1 MSTPLPPPGPAAT
14 TDVVLFHDHAV
25 LLVRRRYPPLGWALP
40 GGFVDPGERV
50 EHAAVRE
57 VKEETGLDCTL
68 LHLLDV
74 YSDPARDARRHT
86 LSVVYI
92 GAVVGDPTPA
102 AGDDAADAIWHP
114 ADALPPDLAFDHG
127 QILADALWFRATGQR
142 PVERRATS

>member
-1 MSTPLPPPGPAAT
+1 MSIPPPGPAAT
-14 TDVVLFHDHAV
+14 TDVVLFHAGAV
-25 LLVRRRYPPLGWALP
+25 LLVHRRYPPLGWALP

-74 YSDPARDARRHT
+74 YSDPSRDARRHT

-92 GAVVGDPTPA
+92 GAVRGDPTPL
-102 AGDDAADAIWHP
+102 AGDDAAQAVWHP
-114 ADALPPDLAFDHG
+114 TDALPPDIAFDHAL
-127 QILADALWFRATGQR
+127 ILQDALRFVATGQR